1 MAVQEHTGWERK
13 NSMNKIAI
21 LDAAT
26 QSVQYQDDD
35 GTEYGRGLAVKL
47 LKQYMADNVFVITPG
62 LLTGTPVP
70 CATRATIVGKSKE
83 EREICVSNISGD
95 FPQKLAS
102 MHLSGIVIKGSCKDK
117 NTIIHIEEQKI
128 SFLDFPEL
136 QGKSCKEMVSCIREK
151 WGRECAIIGRVHS
164 SFYLS

>member
-62 LLTGTPVP
+62 LLTGTPVVLRGQQLLGKVKKNGRFVS
-70 CATRATIVGKSKE
+70 ATFQET
-83 EREICVSNISGD
+83 
-95 FPQKLAS
+95 F
-102 MHLSGIVIKGSCKDK
+102 HK
-117 NTIIHIEEQKI
+117 NW
-128 SFLDFPEL
+128 LL
-136 QGKSCKEMVSCIREK
+136 CIYQ
-151 WGRECAIIGRVHS
+151 V
-164 SFYLS
+164 L

>member
-1 MAVQEHTGWERK
+1 
-13 NSMNKIAI
+13 MNKIAI

-47 LKQYMADNVFVITPG
+47 LKQYMVDNVFVITPG

-83 EREICVSNISGD
+83 EREIVSATFQETSTKTG
-95 FPQKLAS
+95 FYA
-102 MHLSGIVIKGSCKDK
+102 
-117 NTIIHIEEQKI
+117 
-128 SFLDFPEL
+128 F
-136 QGKSCKEMVSCIREK
+136 IRY
-151 WGRECAIIGRVHS
+151 CD
-164 SFYLS
+164 